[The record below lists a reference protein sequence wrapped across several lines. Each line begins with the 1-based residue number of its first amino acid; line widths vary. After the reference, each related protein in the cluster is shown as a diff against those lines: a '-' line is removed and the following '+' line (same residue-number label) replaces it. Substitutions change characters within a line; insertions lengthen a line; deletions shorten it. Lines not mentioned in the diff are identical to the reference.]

1 MRHYLSAI
9 LAAAALATGSAAT
22 AVAAPTLETYGR
34 LPSLEQVVVSPDGT
48 KLAYVR
54 PRGAGRSILVQDL
67 ATQKILAGVDLG
79 EKKLRD
85 VAWVGSGHLVITTS
99 QTAIPTGE
107 NLIFYYKQETL
118 QARIYDIA
126 KREFHEVLGKEG
138 GTSNYIFG
146 LPSVRSVDGVPNV
159 FVEGMRIVGGESFE
173 TVFRIDPNTN
183 MTRAVE
189 QGTRLDASTS
199 WILDEAGAAVAKTE
213 YESRSGAWRLMTKP
227 DGRWRAVVT
236 GTYATAPPRLIG
248 LAPEPGYAVLAV
260 RGEDDE
266 IEYQRVKLFDGS
278 TGEKLAVPPEASF
291 LTDATTRRLIG
302 YVEGETR
309 KAKFLD
315 PKDQAAWDR
324 LTRAFPG
331 ELVSLESWSDDRK
344 AVVVRVQGK
353 NTGNAYALV
362 DLKAGSASIVDDVYA
377 GVGPAEIAAAKWF
390 DYKAADGA
398 SIQAVLTLPN
408 GKDAKALPLVVLPHG
423 GPEAHDDLSFDWWSQ
438 ALAARGYAVLQPN
451 FRGSTG
457 YGLAFTEAG
466 HGEWGRKMQ
475 SDVSDGVRKLIAD
488 GVVDPKR
495 VCIVGASYGGYAAL
509 AGVTLEQGLY
519 RCAVSVSGVSDLRR
533 MLVWLRSRGG
543 GEYSS
548 LRYWRKFMGVERT
561 GEEALDQYSPVKLAT
576 VADAPILLI
585 HGKDDTVVAYEQSRV
600 MAEALQQAGKPVEF
614 VTLAGEDHWLSSSD
628 TRLQMLQTTVKFLE
642 AHNPPS

>member
-9 LAAAALATGSAAT
+9 LAAAALSFSAAE
-22 AVAAPTLETYGR
+22 AAIPLETFGR
-34 LPSLEQVVVSPDGT
+34 LPTLEQVVVSPDGT

-67 ATQKILAGVDLG
+67 ASQKILAGVDLG

-85 VAWVGSGHLVITTS
+85 VAWAGPGHLVITTS
-99 QTAIPTGE
+99 QTAVPTGE
-107 NLIFYYKQETL
+107 HLIFYYKQETL

-146 LPSVRSVDGVPNV
+146 LPDVRSVNGVSNV
-159 FVEGMRIVGGESFE
+159 FVEGMRVVGGEAYE
-173 TVFRIDPNTN
+173 TVFRVDPVTTL
-183 MTRAVE
+183 TRAVE
-189 QGTRLDASTS
+189 QGTRLDASTN

-213 YESRSGAWRLMTKP
+213 YESKTGAWRLMAKP
-227 DGRWRAVVT
+227 DGRWRPIVT
-236 GTYATAPPRLIG
+236 GTFAVEPPRLIG
-248 LAPEPGYAVLAV
+248 LAPEPGYVVLAA
-260 RGEDDE
+260 RKDDE
-266 IEYQRVKLFDGS
+266 IEYQRVRLFDG
-278 TGEKLAVPPEASF
+278 TQGEKLKVDGQVSF
-291 LTDATTRRLIG
+291 LSDATTHRLIG
-302 YVEGETR
+302 YVESESR
-309 KAKFLD
+309 KAHFFD
-315 PKDQAAWDR
+315 PKDQAGWDR

-331 ELVSLESWSDDRK
+331 ELVTLESWSDDRK
-344 AVVVRVQGK
+344 AVVVRVQGAR
-353 NTGNAYALV
+353 TGNAYALV

-377 GVGPAEIAAAKWF
+377 GLGPAEISTARWY
-390 DYKAADGA
+390 DYKAADGV

-408 GKDAKALPLVVLPHG
+408 GKQAKGLPLVVLPHG

-451 FRGSTG
+451 FRGSSG

-488 GVVDPKR
+488 GMIDPKR

-519 RCAVSVSGVSDLRR
+519 QCAVSVAGVSDLRR

-548 LRYWRKFMGVERT
+548 LRYWRQFMGAERT
-561 GEEALDQYSPVKLAT
+561 GEEVLDKFSPAKLAAK
-576 VADAPILLI
+576 ADAPILLI
-585 HGKDDTVVAYEQSRV
+585 HGKDDTVVAHEQSRV
-600 MAEALQQAGKPVEF
+600 MAEALAQAGKPVELI
-614 VTLAGEDHWLSSSD
+614 TLPGEDHWLSSSD
-628 TRLQMLQTTVKFLE
+628 TRLKMLQTTIQFLE
-642 AHNPPS
+642 THNPPT